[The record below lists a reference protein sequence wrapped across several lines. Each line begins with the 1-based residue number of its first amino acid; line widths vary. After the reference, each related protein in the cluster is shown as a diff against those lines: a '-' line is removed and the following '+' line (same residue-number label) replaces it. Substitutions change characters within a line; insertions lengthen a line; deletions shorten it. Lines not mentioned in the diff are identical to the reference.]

1 LSVCFE
7 DEIYFAGKTY
17 ATTGSEIDYQKM
29 TLMKTITKRIFP
41 YSSSL
46 LFTMLLVF
54 LSGCR
59 VRDSFGYAFFGTF
72 LVMGIALVIATVVTR
87 RAKRFRDE

>member
-1 LSVCFE
+1 MQVCSE
-7 DEIYFAGKTY
+7 YEIYFAGNTY
-17 ATTGSEIDYQKM
+17 ATTGSEIVYPKT

-46 LFTMLLVF
+46 LFSLLLVF
-54 LSGCR
+54 LSSCR

-72 LVMGIALVIATVVTR
+72 LVMGVALVIATVVTR

>member
-1 LSVCFE
+1 M
-7 DEIYFAGKTY
+7 IIRKRP
-17 ATTGSEIDYQKM
+17 
-29 TLMKTITKRIFP
+29 LMKMITKRILP
-41 YSSSL
+41 YSFSL
-46 LFTMLLVF
+46 LFTLLLVL

-72 LVMGIALVIATVVTR
+72 LVMGVALVVATVVTR